1 MSKTLKEKTAH
12 GIFWNFLDKF
22 GQQALNILVTI
33 VLMRFFLTPDDY
45 GLVSVIFIVNALG
58 FAFIDSGFSNA
69 LIRKKEV
76 TQTDLSSVFYFNIV
90 ISLLFYLL
98 IFCTAP
104 LIAHIYHKPVLTGL
118 VRVMALSLPLCSM
131 ALVQT
136 TLLTKSIDFK
146 RLASTNLI
154 AIFCSGALS
163 LFLAWKGYGVWV
175 LVIQPFSITL
185 VRNICLWSISSWRPS
200 LIYSRQS
207 IQNLWKYSS
216 KLLISSTVSIICK
229 NIYSSLIAFF
239 YPFKEAGFY
248 FNANKYSE
256 IPHQT
261 IIPAIHTTVYPAMT
275 NLGDNPES
283 LKNAFRKMIRVA
295 SFIFFPVMLGLIATA
310 DPLMLTVFG
319 VKWIPIVP
327 YFKVLCV
334 GYLFMGINSLYTV
347 ILFLK
352 GKSSAVLF
360 FNLLY
365 SIALLLSIVLTV
377 RISVWSMAISW
388 TMVGVIYTI
397 VYTSYVRK
405 MIQYTVIEQLKDILP
420 YFILATTMGI
430 GIYLFSALI
439 HNNFILV
446 SVQIITGAI
455 FYISA
460 CYLLGSK
467 VFREAI
473 EMIKNKTVNVK

>member
-12 GIFWNFLDKF
+12 GIFWSFLDKF
-22 GQQALNILVTI
+22 GQQALNLLVTV
-33 VLMRFFLTPDDY
+33 VLMRYFLTPDDY

-58 FAFIDSGFSNA
+58 YAFIDSGFSNA

-98 IFCTAP
+98 IFFTAP

-118 VRVMALSLPLCSM
+118 VRVMALNLPLCSM

-146 RLASTNLI
+146 RLANTNLI

-185 VRNICLWSISSWRPS
+185 VRNVCLWSISSWRPG
-200 LIYSRQS
+200 LIYSQQS
-207 IQNLWKYSS
+207 IRSLWRYSS
-216 KLLISSTVSIICK
+216 NLLLTTIVGTICR

-256 IPHQT
+256 IPSQT

-283 LKNAFRKMIRVA
+283 LKNAFRKTIRVA
-295 SFIFFPVMLGLIATA
+295 SFVFFPVMLGLIASA
-310 DPLMLTVFG
+310 EPLMLTVFG
-319 VKWIPIVP
+319 TKWIPIVP

-360 FNLLY
+360 FSLLY
-365 SIALLLSIVLTV
+365 NIILLLSIVFTV

-388 TMVGVIYTI
+388 TIVGVIYTI

-405 MIQYTVIEQLKDILP
+405 MIQYTIIEQLKDILP
-420 YFILATTMGI
+420 YFILALVMGVGVFFLSFFI
-430 GIYLFSALI
+430 KNNVLLLI
-439 HNNFILV
+439 IQLLV
-446 SVQIITGAI
+446 GTS
-455 FYISA
+455 FYFA
-460 CYLLGSK
+460 ATYLLGSK
-467 VFREAI
+467 VFREVL
-473 EMIKNKTVNVK
+473 ELIKIKL